1 MRETTEKRT
10 RNPERTRARILEVAF
25 KEVFRHGF
33 QGASVNE
40 IIAKTDLTKG
50 AFFHHFETKQ
60 ALGYALADE
69 TLREMVLER
78 WIRPLESYENPLVG
92 IPEVLKKVI
101 DATPEESIPLG
112 CPLNNLIQEMSSV
125 DPVFRDK
132 LRAVLELWIEGVE
145 RHLRKAKRN
154 GYLKK
159 EVDPRRLAEFI
170 VMNHE
175 GAFGMTKIMR
185 DRQVFRSLH
194 ASLKSYLETV
204 MTAPA

>member
-1 MRETTEKRT
+1 MGESSEKRT
-10 RNPERTRARILEVAF
+10 RNPERTRAQILAVAF

-33 QGASVNE
+33 QGVSVNE

-69 TLREMVLER
+69 TLKEMVLER
-78 WIRPLESYENPLVG
+78 WIRPLDHYENPLVG

-101 DATPEESIPLG
+101 DSTPEESIPLG
-112 CPLNNLIQEMSSV
+112 CPLNNLVQEMSSV

-145 RHLRKAKRN
+145 RHLRRAKKS

-175 GAFGMTKIMR
+175 GAFGMTKSLR

-194 ASLKSYLETV
+194 ASLKSYLETL
-204 MTAPA
+204 MTEPA